1 MVMPPESVLDALAV
15 TLRSQVGPAVAD
27 PFAKTQ
33 AFMAAVI
40 LEKLA
45 GQLRAAENEDRAAPA
60 DRQAMLADLAVLC
73 GAPPPRLTRAL
84 DALTADGGDA
94 AWCGLV
100 EALYADRAALGPDFD
115 LLLGRVRVAMRGR
128 LNRALAFSS

>member
-1 MVMPPESVLDALAV
+1 MLDALAV
-15 TLRSQVGPAVAD
+15 TLRNQVGPEVAN

-45 GQLRAAENEDRAAPA
+45 GQLRAVDHAGELEGDERHALLVDIEAICADPPPALDRAVHA
-60 DRQAMLADLAVLC
+60 LAS
-73 GAPPPRLTRAL
+73 
-84 DALTADGGDA
+84 DGSDA

-100 EALYADRAALGPDFD
+100 TAIYADREALGPAFD
-115 LLLGRVRVAMRGR
+115 RLLAR
-128 LNRALAFSS
+128 LRITLRARLDRTLVYAS